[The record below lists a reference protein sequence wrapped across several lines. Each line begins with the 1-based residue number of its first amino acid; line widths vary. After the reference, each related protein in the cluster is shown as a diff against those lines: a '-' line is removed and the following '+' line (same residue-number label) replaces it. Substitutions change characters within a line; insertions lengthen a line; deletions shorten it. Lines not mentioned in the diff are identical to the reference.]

1 MTLLEDH
8 ILSDVPVKIQLHL
21 IGIGWAFMTKQTQT
35 LRQEMTQADTVR
47 KLRALRKLKQ
57 QDHGFEDRLGYTES
71 IQLT

>member
-1 MTLLEDH
+1 
-8 ILSDVPVKIQLHL
+8 
-21 IGIGWAFMTKQTQT
+21 MTKQTQT